1 MGIIIVT
8 MWNRF
13 HFLRVV
19 HCFNANN
26 YVHGNQ
32 VSSSSLH
39 SAIPKVRVSTKF
51 AKKVTDSE
59 ESIIDST
66 TIEHL
71 ERISLV
77 DFANVRGI
85 ERLEEAIKLA
95 DIIRTV
101 DTTTGVE
108 PMYSVLEDHTLF
120 TREDIPEPQ
129 NCRKQLMETASVTEE
144 DYYVAPQGNVPLSL
158 HKTYDRETSKNV

>member
-1 MGIIIVT
+1 MG
-8 MWNRF
+8 WNRF
-13 HFLRVV
+13 SLIRVF

-26 YVHGNQ
+26 YVYGNQ

-101 DTTTGVE
+101 DTTGVE
-108 PMYSVLEDHTLF
+108 PMYSVLEEETLYLRPDNYVE
-120 TREDIPEPQ
+120 T
-129 NCRKQLMETASVTEE
+129 NSRKELLSLSSMTEE
-144 DYYVAPQGNVPLSL
+144 EYYVAPQGNVPLSTQN
-158 HKTYDRETSKNV
+158 TYDRE